1 MGAGWWQR
9 GLKLPKVS
17 LKITKLTKN
26 AGFVTSILAHL
37 PRASVF
43 SGAGHLPTSPQ
54 PLSLSLSS
62 ISFCESSFKAQMWAA
77 EEDLIKVSSLQPFR
91 YWEK

>member
-1 MGAGWWQR
+1 MGAGWRQT

-17 LKITKLTKN
+17 PQITKLMKN
-26 AGFVTSILAHL
+26 AGFVMSILARLRH
-37 PRASVF
+37 ASVF
-43 SGAGHLPTSPQ
+43 SGAGHLLTSPQ
-54 PLSLSLSS
+54 PLSLLLSS

-77 EEDLIKVSSLQPFR
+77 EEDIIKVSSLQQFH